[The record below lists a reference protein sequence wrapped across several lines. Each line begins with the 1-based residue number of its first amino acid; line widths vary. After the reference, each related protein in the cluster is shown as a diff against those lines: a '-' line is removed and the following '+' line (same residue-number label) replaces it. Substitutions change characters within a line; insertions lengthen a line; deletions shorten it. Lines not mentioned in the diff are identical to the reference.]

1 MRNLRR
7 MLPAVAVAA
16 VLLISAGASRAQLA
30 APNEMGVS
38 MGHVHLVVK
47 DVEASKKF
55 WTDLGGTAVKLGPN
69 DMVLFPGGVIGL
81 RKGDPASGTGGVDHI
96 GFQVKSGAGLMDKF
110 AAMGLK
116 TEPTKGGCS
125 ANPVGSCG
133 FAYTPEGVKI
143 EFIEKPSN
151 PEPIKF
157 DHIHFSAVGG
167 PPDGANS
174 ATEMREW
181 YTKVFGAAP
190 GTSGA
195 GPTAAKALELP
206 GASLRFRPAVAVSM
220 GTKGTAIDHIGFEI
234 KNLEQFCQKAEANG
248 IKFDV
253 PFTKRPELGI
263 TQAFV
268 TDPWGNYIEL
278 TEGLG
283 HLYNR

>member
-1 MRNLRR
+1 MKNWTVRKIA
-7 MLPAVAVAA
+7 AVAVAA
-16 VLLISAGASRAQLA
+16 VLTLTMAGVSRAQLA
-30 APNEMGVS
+30 PPNEMGVS

-47 DVEASKKF
+47 DVDATKKF
-55 WTDLGGTAVKLGPN
+55 FVDIGGTAVKLGPN
-69 DMVLFPGGVIGL
+69 DMVKFPGGVIGI

-125 ANPVGSCG
+125 ASAVGSCG
-133 FAYTPEGVKI
+133 FMYTADGVKI

-151 PEPIKF
+151 TVPIKF
-157 DHIHFSAVGG
+157 DHIHFSAVGA

-174 ATEMREW
+174 ATAMREW
-181 YTKVFGAAP
+181 YQKVFGAAD

-206 GASLRFRPAVAVSM
+206 GTSLRFRAATTVSI
-220 GTKGTAIDHIGFEI
+220 GTKGTTLDHIGFEI
-234 KNLEQFCQKAEANG
+234 KDLEAFVQKAQANG

-278 TEGLG
+278 TEGLNK
-283 HLYNR
+283 L

>member
-1 MRNLRR
+1 MKKLF
-7 MLPAVAVAA
+7 LLLVVAA
-16 VLLISAGASRAQLA
+16 TVLFATTASWAQLA
-30 APNEMGVS
+30 APNEAGVS
-38 MGHVHLVVK
+38 MGHIHLLVP

-55 WTDLGGTAVKLGPN
+55 WTDLGGTAVKLGAN
-69 DMVLFPGGVIGL
+69 DMVKFPGGIIGL
-81 RKGDPASGTGGVDHI
+81 RKGDPTGNGTGGVDHI
-96 GFQVKSGAGLMDKF
+96 GFQVKSGAGLMEKF

-143 EFIEKPSN
+143 EFIEKPGN
-151 PEPIKF
+151 TVPIKF
-157 DHIHFSAVGG
+157 DHIHFSAVGAA
-167 PPDGANS
+167 PDGANS
-174 ATEMREW
+174 AAAMREW
-181 YTKVFGAAP
+181 YTKVFGAAE

-195 GPTAAKALELP
+195 GPTLAKALELP
-206 GASLRFRPAVAVSM
+206 GTSLRFRPSTSVTM
-220 GTKGTAIDHIGFEI
+220 GTKGTAIDHIGFEV
-234 KNLEQFCQKAEANG
+234 KDLEAFCKRAEANG
-248 IKFDV
+248 IKFDL

-283 HLYNR
+283 HL

>member
-1 MRNLRR
+1 MNMRLMRR
-7 MLPAVAVAA
+7 LSVMAALAAVVAA
-16 VLLISAGASRAQLA
+16 TAGVSRAQLA

-47 DVEASKKF
+47 DVEATKKF
-55 WTDLGGTAVKLGPN
+55 FVDIGGTAVKLGPN
-69 DMVLFPGGVIGL
+69 DMVKFPGGVIGI
-81 RKGDPASGTGGVDHI
+81 RKGDPMAGTGGVDHI

-116 TEPTKGGCS
+116 TEPVKGCN
-125 ANPVGSCG
+125 ATATHSCG
-133 FAYTPEGVKI
+133 FVYSADGVKI
-143 EFIEKPSN
+143 EFIENSSN
-151 PEPIKF
+151 TVPIKF
-157 DHIHFSAVGG
+157 DHIHFNAVGA

-174 ATEMREW
+174 ATAMREW
-181 YTKVFGAAP
+181 YQKVFGAAD

-206 GASLRFRPAVAVSM
+206 GTSLRFRAATAVSI
-220 GTKGTAIDHIGFEI
+220 GTKGTVLDHIGFEI
-234 KNLEQFCQKAEANG
+234 KDLEAFVQKAESKG

-278 TEGLG
+278 TDGLNK
-283 HLYNR
+283 L

>member
-1 MRNLRR
+1 MRKRFS
-7 MLPAVAVAA
+7 MLLLAVVALTA
-16 VLLISAGASRAQLA
+16 ARFSWAQLA
-30 APNEMGVS
+30 APNEAGVS

-69 DMVLFPGGVIGL
+69 DFIKLPNGLIGL
-81 RKGDPASGTGGVDHI
+81 RKGEPVIGTGGVNHI
-96 GFQVKSGAGLMDKF
+96 GVQLKSAADLMDRF
-110 AAMGLK
+110 ASMGLK

-125 ANPVGSCG
+125 ASPVGSCG
-133 FAYTPEGVKI
+133 FAYTPEGVKV
-143 EFIEKPSN
+143 EFFEKPAN
-151 PEPIKF
+151 TVPIKF
-157 DHIHFSAVGG
+157 DHIHFSALGA
-167 PPDGANS
+167 PPDGSNS
-174 ATEMREW
+174 AAAMREW
-181 YTKVFGAAP
+181 YTKVFGAAE

-195 GPTAAKALELP
+195 GPTLAKALELP
-206 GASLRFRPAVAVSM
+206 GTSLRFTAVTSVAM

-234 KNLEQFCQKAEANG
+234 KDLESFCKRAEASG
-248 IKFDV
+248 VKFDV

-283 HLYNR
+283 HL